1 MRIVLAEDSVLL
13 REGLAGL
20 LTDSG
25 HEVVGRCGDGA
36 RLLALAVEHEPD
48 VVITDIRMPPGFVD
62 EGVRAAVEIRR
73 RLPSVGILLLSQHIE
88 THFALELVSS
98 GSGFGYLLKDRILDV
113 DDFLASLLRVARG
126 GSALDPVVVAT
137 LLQPRLAPT
146 IPRPTDALS
155 ERERT
160 VLSLMAQ
167 GYSNAAIARELWLTE
182 RTVESHVSAV
192 FSRLGLV
199 ASRDENRRVLAVIA
213 HLTDQERGG

>member
-13 REGLAGL
+13 REGVAGL

-25 HEVVGRCGDGA
+25 HQVVGRCGDGTT
-36 RLLALAVEHEPD
+36 LVALAMEHEPD
-48 VVITDIRMPPGFVD
+48 VVVTDIRMPPGFTD

-73 RLPSVGILLLSQHIE
+73 RLPSVGIVVLSQHIE
-88 THFALELVSS
+88 TRFALELVGS
-98 GSGFGYLLKDRILDV
+98 GAGFGYLLKDRILDV

-126 GSALDPVVVAT
+126 GTALDPVVVAT
-137 LLQPRLAPT
+137 LLQPRHADAA
-146 IPRPTDALS
+146 PRPTDALS

-167 GYSNAAIARELWLTE
+167 GRSNAAIARELWLTE

-192 FSRLGLV
+192 FSRLGLI

-213 HLTDQERGG
+213 HLTDQAR